1 MAAKVIHAV
10 TVAQTL
16 KLMKG
21 QLAYLEE
28 KGYETRAMSSK
39 GNYVKYYEQAEGV
52 KVLNVEM
59 EREISLL
66 KDLASLIA
74 CIKLFSKEKPDIVN
88 AGTPKAGLIAMLAA
102 MLTGVPIR
110 IYNVLGLRLE
120 TTTGVKKH
128 VLLTAE
134 KIAAAAATHVL
145 SVSPSLSEQLIELDI
160 AKPEKIKVLGS
171 GSLNGFNIADFE
183 LNDKLHTKVDSL
195 KKQLGLSKENLVVG
209 YMGRITKDKG
219 VEETVS
225 AFLGLS
231 RKFSHMRLLIVG
243 CFEEGDP
250 IDDVTKQAVLEHP
263 SIIHVP
269 YQEDPIP
276 YFYMMDIFLF
286 LTKREGFGNVS
297 IEAALAG
304 KPVIAA
310 DVTGAR
316 DTVTDWETGFLVDP
330 ENSVE
335 VMNRL
340 LLLIKDKPLRQ
351 RFGANGKVQ
360 AESKYNNEDIWQE
373 LDQFYQQLL
382 VQQAGSI
389 QRSV

>member
-21 QLAYLEE
+21 QLAYLET
-28 KGYETRAMSSK
+28 KGYDTKALSSQ
-39 GNYVKYYEQAEGV
+39 GDYIQVYEQSEGV

-66 KDLASLIA
+66 KDLTSLIA

-88 AGTPKAGLIAMLAA
+88 AGTPKAGLIALLAA
-102 MLTGVPIR
+102 FFTGVPIR

-120 TTTGVKKH
+120 TTTGLKRLI
-128 VLLTAE
+128 LLTAE
-134 KIAAAAATHVL
+134 KIAATAATHIL
-145 SVSPSLSEQLIELDI
+145 SVSPSLSAELVAQGI
-160 AKPEKIKVLGS
+160 TAPEKIKVLGN
-171 GSLNGFNIADFE
+171 GSINGFNLADFE
-183 LNDKLHTKVDSL
+183 WDDELRMKTDSL
-195 KKQLGLSKENLVVG
+195 KKELGLSKDHLVVG
-209 YMGRITKDKG
+209 FMGRMTKDKG
-219 VEETVS
+219 FAETVA

-231 RKFSHMRLLIVG
+231 HRYPHLRLLVVG
-243 CFEEGDP
+243 DFGDGDP
-250 IDDVTKQAVLEHP
+250 IDEKTKRELLGNP

-269 YQEDPIP
+269 YQKDPIP

-304 KPVIAA
+304 KPVIAG

-316 DTVTDWETGFLVDP
+316 DTVSDWETGFLVDP
-330 ENSVE
+330 QNAEE
-335 VMNRL
+335 VMHRL
-340 LLLIKDKPLRQ
+340 EILINDKALRQ
-351 RFGANGKVQ
+351 RLGANGKIH
-360 AESKYNNEDIWQE
+360 AEAHYSNETIWVE
-373 LDQFYQQLL
+373 LEHFYHHLL
-382 VQQAGSI
+382 AEQAGAL
-389 QRSV
+389 QRTT